1 MTTLWQTPAI
11 VVAFLTWLSAP
22 ATSLGE
28 ASQREALRRQLMR
41 PAAASLTNLGMPAG
55 AMEPIPEASVVLAQE
70 AAAAAAQPGAAG
82 AAGDQPGKAAADGAA
97 GVTNDD
103 KKTEE
108 KPKNDEK
115 TWRDRMTNARQSLER
130 NEFMAEAMQSK
141 INALQTDAVNRDDP
155 AQQLQVRQQ
164 LGKAMSELDRLK
176 KQVEADRKAIAEIQ
190 TDARKQGVP
199 PGWIR

>member
-1 MTTLWQTPAI
+1 MTSLWQTPAI

-22 ATSLGE
+22 ASSLGE
-28 ASQREALRRQLMR
+28 AAQREALRRLLMR
-41 PAAASLTNLGMPAG
+41 PAAASLTNLGQPAG
-55 AMEPIPEASVVLAQE
+55 AMEPIPEASAAPAQE
-70 AAAAAAQPGAAG
+70 AAPPAQPGAAAGTGDQPDKAAATG
-82 AAGDQPGKAAADGAA
+82 AAGAK
-97 GVTNDD
+97 TDD
-103 KKTEE
+103 KTDE

-115 TWRDRMTNARQSLER
+115 AWRERMTNARNALDR
-130 NEFMAEAMQSK
+130 NQFMAEAMQSR

-155 AQQLQVRQQ
+155 AQQAQVRQQ

-176 KQVEADRKAIAEIQ
+176 KQVEADRKTIADIQ